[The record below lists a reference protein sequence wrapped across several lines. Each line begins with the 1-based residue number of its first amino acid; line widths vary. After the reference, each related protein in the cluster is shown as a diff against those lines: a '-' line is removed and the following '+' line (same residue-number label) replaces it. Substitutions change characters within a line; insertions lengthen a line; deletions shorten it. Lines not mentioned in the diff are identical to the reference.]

1 MKKSHGDWMDV
12 DGVPV
17 PQTLETPAPAPRV
30 AAPVRI
36 GPAEVRAG
44 AGSWADK
51 GLTHGSSF
59 YPKRTMKAAERLAFY
74 ASRLPLVEVGTT
86 FRFPPTPDVARQWV
100 DRTPPGFSMDIRAW
114 SLLTGAPTM
123 PESLWEDL
131 RDEVKTEVRD
141 RRRLYPQHLS
151 RAALDECWLR
161 FAHAVAPLADSGRL
175 GCVILTYPSWFTPK
189 EETRAELA
197 ALARRLPG

>member
-1 MKKSHGDWMDV
+1 MKKSQGDWMDV

-74 ASRLPLVEVGTT
+74 ASRLPLAEVATT
-86 FRFPPTPDVARQWV
+86 FRFPPTPDVARQWAE
-100 DRTPPGFSMDIRAW
+100 RTPDGFILDIKLW
-114 SLLTGAPTM
+114 SLLTGAPTI

-131 RDEVKTEVRD
+131 RSEVRGEVHD
-141 RRRLYPQHLS
+141 RRRVYPNHLS
-151 RAALDECWLR
+151 AEAMDECWRR
-161 FAHAVAPLADSGRL
+161 FDHALAPLAAADRL
-175 GCVILTYPSWFTPK
+175 GAVICTYPSW
-189 EETRAELA
+189 
-197 ALARRLPG
+197 